1 MFHKEYPSLKS
12 GMSYLTILSSI
23 VFIYLLLTT
32 VPVHAQQVAC
42 PTPQAGVDAITHIRF
57 LADDR
62 LEGREVGTAGAHCAA
77 EYIAA
82 QFSHIGLEPAGEADT
97 FFQPFPIRKG
107 TTVGADNTLEVSGR
121 SYRLESEWV
130 PLGFSANR
138 KLEAPLVYGEYGITQ
153 ANGSDDP
160 YEHLDLEGKIVV
172 VEWGDPD
179 APHGESIRADPH
191 FKAISAEDHNATGI
205 IVLLPEGWS
214 PRFPDDEIRA
224 TLGIP
229 AIVVHAG
236 LANSLRTAANNN
248 SVARLHTEVHTT
260 TAEARNVVALIPGTH
275 PTLRDEVIIV
285 GAHYDHLGFGGE
297 GSLSP
302 DSREVHNGADDNASG
317 AAALIEIARTIIA
330 GKPLDRTALFIA
342 FTGEEKGLWG
352 SGHFVRDPT
361 VDLSNSVGMLNLDM
375 VGRMDGDALTIF
387 GLGTAQEWGQVVD
400 EANLDL
406 DQPLDISKVPDG
418 YGPSDHSSFYGEG
431 IPVLHLFTGTHEDYH
446 RPSDDWQLINSNGVD
461 RVVALTTGI
470 IEQLADGGSNSV
482 TLTPIQQ
489 PAPSQTSSPSSSS
502 TSGYGP
508 AYLGTIPDM
517 TPNDRGLRLTGVRE
531 GSPADQGGLRAGD
544 VVVEFDGTAIG
555 DIYAYTYA
563 LQAKNPGDEVII
575 IVRRGEER
583 VPLRVVLGERR

>member
-191 FKAISAEDHNATGI
+191 FKAISAADHNATGI

-214 PRFPDDEIRA
+214 PRLPDDEIRA

-317 AAALIEIARTIIA
+317 GAALIEIARTIIA
-330 GKPLDRTALFIA
+330 GKSLDRTALFIA

-387 GLGTAQEWGQVVD
+387 GFGTAQEWDQVVD

-406 DQPLDISKVPDG
+406 DQPLDISKAPDG

-446 RPSDDWQLINSNGVD
+446 RPSDDWQLINSSGLD
-461 RVVALTTGI
+461 RVVALTAGI
-470 IEQLADGGSNSV
+470 VEQLAEGGSNSV

-489 PAPSQTSSPSSSS
+489 PAPSQTPPPSSSS
-502 TSGYGP
+502 TSGYGS

-563 LQAKNPGDEVII
+563 LQAKKPGDEVTI
-575 IVRRGEER
+575 IVQRGEER
-583 VPLRVVLGERR
+583 VPLQVVLGERR

>member
-191 FKAISAEDHNATGI
+191 FKAISAAEHNATGI

-214 PRFPDDEIRA
+214 PRLPDDEIRA

-317 AAALIEIARTIIA
+317 GAALIEIARTIIA
-330 GKPLDRTALFIA
+330 GKSLDRTALFIA

-375 VGRMDGDALTIF
+375 VGRMNGDALTIF
-387 GLGTAQEWGQVVD
+387 GFGTAQEWDQVVD
-400 EANLDL
+400 VANLDL
-406 DQPLDISKVPDG
+406 DQPLDISKAPDG

-446 RPSDDWQLINSNGVD
+446 RPTDDWQLINSSGVD
-461 RVVALTTGI
+461 RVVALTAGI
-470 IEQLADGGSNSV
+470 VEQLADGGSNSV

-489 PAPSQTSSPSSSS
+489 PAPSQTSSLSSSS
-502 TSGYGP
+502 TSGYGS

-563 LQAKNPGDEVII
+563 LQAKKPGDEVTI
-575 IVRRGEER
+575 IVQRGEER
-583 VPLRVVLGERR
+583 VPLQVVLGERR

>member
-191 FKAISAEDHNATGI
+191 FKAISAADHNATGI

-214 PRFPDDEIRA
+214 PRLPDDEIRA

-317 AAALIEIARTIIA
+317 GAALIEIARTIIA
-330 GKPLDRTALFIA
+330 GKSLDRTALFIA
-342 FTGEEKGLWG
+342 FTGEEKGRWG
-352 SGHFVRDPT
+352 SGQFVRDPT

-387 GLGTAQEWGQVVD
+387 GFGTAQEWDQVVD

-406 DQPLDISKVPDG
+406 DQPLDISKAPDG

-446 RPSDDWQLINSNGVD
+446 RPSDDWQLINSSGLD
-461 RVVALTTGI
+461 RVVALTAGI
-470 IEQLADGGSNSV
+470 VEQLAEGGSNSV

-489 PAPSQTSSPSSSS
+489 PAPSQTPSPSSSS
-502 TSGYGP
+502 TSGYGS

-563 LQAKNPGDEVII
+563 LQAKKPGDEVTI
-575 IVRRGEER
+575 IVQRGEER
-583 VPLRVVLGERR
+583 VPLQVVLGERR